1 MADDGTVTQTR
12 NDELVQQETDFI
24 TSFSEKLG
32 GDEGASG
39 TGAATGSDAAG
50 AGAGDGAAAATGRT
64 AEDPAQPKS
73 GEDPAAEGAGSAD
86 AGAGSGDGD
95 GTDGDGGTAGDG
107 TDGGVGGDGKG
118 TDAEGAEA
126 QIDERFKAAM
136 QKHGAELD
144 LAALPKDVQPVV
156 AQKLKNLEAGFTRAM
171 QEVRGQQKQS
181 VQDQAELRFQ
191 REKPA
196 EFIVAT
202 LLANPEIADAVN
214 KRLEEFEVSPTAREY
229 HGVIVKDARAQAL
242 AAVEAERTKAEQEAT
257 RVQEIER
264 TALAAAEAYGVPFD
278 FGVEDKV
285 AAHLA
290 IHGDIDEATIRAI
303 AKGQATKWQALTRAQ
318 ERDKSKQYVQQKVQD
333 RATAGLKVKPGSGKA
348 PEPAGKRLPSSDDE
362 FIADF
367 TARL

>member
-24 TSFSEKLG
+24 ATFSDKLG
-32 GDEGASG
+32 ADGAGASG
-39 TGAATGSDAAG
+39 TEVAGREEVG
-50 AGAGDGAAAATGRT
+50 AGAATGRT
-64 AEDPAQPKS
+64 AEDPATLQTA
-73 GEDPAAEGAGSAD
+73 EDPGADGAGSAD
-86 AGAGSGDGD
+86 AGAGSGEGD
-95 GTDGDGGTAGDG
+95 GTDGSGAAGDG
-107 TDGGVGGDGKG
+107 QDAGAGGDGTG
-118 TDAEGAEA
+118 TAAEGADAE
-126 QIDERFKAAM
+126 IDERFKAAM

-171 QEVRGQQKQS
+171 QEIRGQQKQS

-242 AAVEAERTKAEQEAT
+242 AAVEAERTEAEQAAT
-257 RVQEIER
+257 RAVEIER
-264 TALAAAEAYGVPFD
+264 TAQAAADAYGVPFD

-348 PEPAGKRLPSSDDE
+348 PEPASKRMPSSDDE